1 MDKILFI
8 MAVMASGIASPRPVN
23 PDSIKTKT
31 SKLGEIVV
39 EASMQ
44 RTGAGV
50 STYYPDRNSR
60 RTALNA
66 IDLLNRMAIPQINVD
81 PLGGSVRTPGGEDV
95 AVFIDME
102 PATPEEKDALR
113 AEDVKKVEYFVFPS
127 DPRFNHERYV
137 INITLRHYEYGG
149 YSKLSATGNIMAGS
163 ESGLAYAKMSYKRMT
178 YDVNVTDKYT
188 DRRNTGTERTQ
199 VFRFPSEDGK
209 TEEITRSDILD
220 YSRFREN
227 QLGASVR
234 AKYASDMAVISNSV
248 YFTARNTPNS
258 DTRGTLRLS
267 TDLTGDK
274 SYSNTCNSTYLYP
287 RWVGNYYFNF
297 GNDLKLNAIPSLF
310 YQYTRSHRGYSSG
323 ETSILTDATEKA
335 ITGQLQ
341 FQISKTLHKYHSL
354 NLNLMGLYYH
364 NRVDY
369 SGNTE
374 ASPVFRQFA
383 YGGILSYSLGM
394 ERLYGQ
400 LAVAFAGES
409 NKISGVTTNSL
420 IPMCRLNMQYAFN
433 QKNSISLTARYDV
446 KAVGA
451 ADKTPDIIQENEL
464 LYKVGNVNL
473 RNTHWAKATADY
485 TCLLSDRFTISL
497 FSGWRR
503 FFNHLVPVFYPQGPD
518 GGMLRTIENNG
529 DYQDIYAGTSITA
542 RLLNRRLVVKATPQ
556 MWFERLSGLYSG
568 HTDYPSISLDA
579 TYYIGKLYCSAF
591 FTTPHGK
598 LAEYSLNETY
608 IKRKPTYRFIIGWSN
623 GIWNFRAAAVNIFR
637 RSWISSTSSL
647 QSRWFDQHST
657 EYSAESH
664 QFVSLTASCTFGF
677 GKKVKHGD
685 EVRTMDAGSSAIM
698 K

>member
-102 PATPEEKDALR
+102 RATPEEKDALR

-473 RNTHWAKATADY
+473 RNTTGRKPQPTIHACYPTGSPFLSSQDGEDSSTILFRFSILRVLTEECCAPSKTTATIRIYMPEHQSQPDCSTVA
-485 TCLLSDRFTISL
+485 SWSKP
-497 FSGWRR
+497 RR
-503 FFNHLVPVFYPQGPD
+503 RCG
-518 GGMLRTIENNG
+518 LRG
-529 DYQDIYAGTSITA
+529 FQDSIP
-542 RLLNRRLVVKATPQ
+542 ATPTI
-556 MWFERLSGLYSG
+556 L
-568 HTDYPSISLDA
+568 PSPL
-579 TYYIGKLYCSAF
+579 
-591 FTTPHGK
+591 TPHIISGSCI
-598 LAEYSLNETY
+598 ARHSSPH
-608 IKRKPTYRFIIGWSN
+608 PTENSR
-623 GIWNFRAAAVNIFR
+623 NI
-637 RSWISSTSSL
+637 
-647 QSRWFDQHST
+647 
-657 EYSAESH
+657 A
-664 QFVSLTASCTFGF
+664 
-677 GKKVKHGD
+677 
-685 EVRTMDAGSSAIM
+685 
-698 K
+698 